1 MIQTKTCINVYSDMN
16 TWIDFCIVIGA
27 YEDFTKAEEIV
38 QKAINDWLSCTTP
51 TEAKELARNNFVTED
66 YSEEIICGVQDNSV
80 VDYVIP

>member
-1 MIQTKTCINVYSDMN
+1 MKAKVRLSYSVEM
-16 TWIDFCIVIGA
+16 FVEG
-27 YEDFTKAEEIV
+27 ESEE
-38 QKAINDWLSCTTP
+38 AINDWLSCTTP

>member
-1 MIQTKTCINVYSDMN
+1 MKAKVRLTYSVEM
-16 TWIDFCIVIGA
+16 FVEG
-27 YEDFTKAEEIV
+27 ESEE
-38 QKAINDWLSCTTP
+38 AINDWLSCTMP